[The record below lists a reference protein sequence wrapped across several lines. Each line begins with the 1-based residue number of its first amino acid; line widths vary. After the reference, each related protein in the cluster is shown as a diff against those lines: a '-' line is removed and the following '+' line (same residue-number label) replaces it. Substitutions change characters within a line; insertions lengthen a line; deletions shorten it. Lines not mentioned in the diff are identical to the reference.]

1 MAKIGMLVAGCAIA
15 AAKPGIA
22 AQIGVV
28 NAPTDQIP
36 ALSAAAQAHGDNL
49 VALAPDIGAFPGK
62 VIVWEAANGKS
73 DITDSR
79 ASALEAFVR
88 AGGSLIVSYS
98 QQPGSGPFRLSAVLP
113 TTSWQT
119 ITAVV
124 RGPESVV
131 DFDSTFFGTAPPS
144 SFALPFHFDIQP
156 VSAIERGEDRYER
169 FDRTIP
175 YIAPTGAGMPVSGG
189 NDFWTHPLINRDW
202 VIRARADDHG
212 QSPVLITG
220 LYGAGRVAVFASSLV
235 ALPDSSGTRS
245 FFTPLLAWLTSTP
258 PAGAA
263 FSGKLTA
270 PTVSVDKASRT
281 LKVTIANSSNASLPV
296 QLVVRELTW
305 EGAYVAD
312 SSQSLSLPGSGAAS
326 AAVTLPSPSATNYQA
341 LSYRDAFIVRIG
353 VVGPDGSLLNEIRM
367 PVDLRPNV
375 WLQATTDDSRD
386 LPLPFDCPGVD
397 KGSRMGMP
405 IMSYAYQPGA
415 AATFHVA
422 VSNGATDIAPL
433 ATVRDSLE
441 PDNASVMALNDE
453 AALGESGPIDGITA
467 YGEWTGAAKMDHQL
481 EFTFPKPVS
490 VSAVDI
496 VGAADNYRNYLV
508 NNPSVI
514 VVEADGKV
522 VGRVDRALNLFPT
535 GRGIV
540 RIPFPTVAASVIQ
553 VWLPWRPEAD
563 GVRPGSTNPYAQSGV
578 RLAEIRVEGAVSPPA
593 GPVTGTVDVSL
604 VDALSGA
611 STAVGS
617 KEITLPPLDRQVVD
631 FKATIPQADKARF
644 LQLKATFTPT
654 RASAEAAS
662 IAPILVIDPKAPLK
676 PMTTFNPPGAPNMGF
691 IVTRGFRNVLDTG
704 TGTQETPPG
713 WGLPDDLVWAY
724 EHQMKQVGSRSH
736 TLANKLYVTENDM
749 RHYSTPWR
757 DMPDGEYFYD
767 IAAPL
772 LVERMQK
779 VAGWKTSDT
788 AILGHSDR
796 WDTGPSNGALYG
808 WQDYESFNDYL
819 LAHGKPGLTG
829 KTREELAQEIQ
840 DRHESDWMQWGL
852 DRYVHAIRELREDF
866 AAAGKK
872 LVITAQGLPLLPR
885 PAEVE
890 ISKTIV
896 GMSDDCTWGMTN
908 ESVSLTTGRQMGEL
922 AFNPD
927 WRMSTLN
934 QWGYNSGLLEN
945 AHWHT
950 PVGTTEPSR
959 RNIYD
964 RAFRGV
970 IRSDGAYTSMHVFGY
985 NNNAGLSYL
994 MTDNDWQE
1002 WDREMQRH
1010 SLLTRPSGPAW

>member
-1 MAKIGMLVAGCAIA
+1 
-15 AAKPGIA
+15 
-22 AQIGVV
+22 
-28 NAPTDQIP
+28 
-36 ALSAAAQAHGDNL
+36 
-49 VALAPDIGAFPGK
+49 
-62 VIVWEAANGKS
+62 
-73 DITDSR
+73 
-79 ASALEAFVR
+79 
-88 AGGSLIVSYS
+88 
-98 QQPGSGPFRLSAVLP
+98 
-113 TTSWQT
+113 
-119 ITAVV
+119 
-124 RGPESVV
+124 
-131 DFDSTFFGTAPPS
+131 
-144 SFALPFHFDIQP
+144 
-156 VSAIERGEDRYER
+156 
-169 FDRTIP
+169 
-175 YIAPTGAGMPVSGG
+175 
-189 NDFWTHPLINRDW
+189 
-202 VIRARADDHG
+202 
-212 QSPVLITG
+212 
-220 LYGAGRVAVFASSLV
+220 
-235 ALPDSSGTRS
+235 
-245 FFTPLLAWLTSTP
+245 
-258 PAGAA
+258 
-263 FSGKLTA
+263 
-270 PTVSVDKASRT
+270 
-281 LKVTIANSSNASLPV
+281 
-296 QLVVRELTW
+296 
-305 EGAYVAD
+305 
-312 SSQSLSLPGSGAAS
+312 
-326 AAVTLPSPSATNYQA
+326 
-341 LSYRDAFIVRIG
+341 
-353 VVGPDGSLLNEIRM
+353 
-367 PVDLRPNV
+367 
-375 WLQATTDDSRD
+375 
-386 LPLPFDCPGVD
+386 
-397 KGSRMGMP
+397 
-405 IMSYAYQPGA
+405 
-415 AATFHVA
+415 
-422 VSNGATDIAPL
+422 
-433 ATVRDSLE
+433 
-441 PDNASVMALNDE
+441 
-453 AALGESGPIDGITA
+453 
-467 YGEWTGAAKMDHQL
+467 
-481 EFTFPKPVS
+481 
-490 VSAVDI
+490 
-496 VGAADNYRNYLV
+496 
-508 NNPSVI
+508 
-514 VVEADGKV
+514 
-522 VGRVDRALNLFPT
+522 
-535 GRGIV
+535 
-540 RIPFPTVAASVIQ
+540 
-553 VWLPWRPEAD
+553 
-563 GVRPGSTNPYAQSGV
+563 
-578 RLAEIRVEGAVSPPA
+578 
-593 GPVTGTVDVSL
+593 

-1010 SLLTRPSGPAW
+1010 SLLTPDAPIGAGLVISSSGLETPGGVAFSGTGEMNDRTADVTALQNTLRRLQEEGVSISFSANAGVLAAEAQKSAAASAPLILLNLNHFSESELLAIKSMVSGGVQVAAFQDVAANQVTPAAQSLFGVTASGAPAAGRGVGMVDNKSIVAHGNALFVPIAADDLSVTESKTIAPLLKTALRQSIVFPPGTEGYGFVSNGENIVLVEDWRETGRVAPLRWHADPSVTAIHAASVNDSAPLSVHRDGADWVIDVPIRPGDGTLVAIEEVTS